1 MAAIRTFDPLVYNES
16 LRTELESLIAP
27 PYDVIDAVERRRLA
41 EGHANNIVHLTLPEQ
56 SEDDASRYAAS
67 ARMLNSWIDD
77 GSLVR
82 TGRHSLFGY
91 TQRFEHPIDGTT
103 YLRSGFLC
111 MLDLVD
117 FGPEGVLPH
126 ERTLQKHRL
135 DRLNLRTAVKA
146 DLEPIFG
153 MYEPETTRP
162 LSYGDVEST
171 PFLSSTDRL
180 GVTHTLARFDDVSSQ
195 AIIDRLADRTVTIV
209 DGHHRYTTALEYAR
223 THDLKPGDPGASIL
237 IFLCPMSDDGLVIL
251 PTHRLVFG
259 LDESR
264 LDPSAFDEAL
274 TEWFE
279 VRDFPDRD
287 TAIDA
292 LESSQGRSFLFV
304 LPNRTLLATLRQDAS
319 ERLLER
325 LDVHGSLFNLD
336 VTILHDLVFERILGI
351 SKEAQEAGTN
361 LSYTR
366 DQSDGLAAVGTSAM
380 MLAMFRPPSLSDVRL
395 VAESGNVMP
404 QKSTYF
410 YPKLAS
416 GLVIAP
422 FDAHL

>member
-27 PYDVIDAVERRRLA
+27 PYDVIDADERRRLA

-56 SEDDASRYAAS
+56 SEDDASRYVAS

-77 GSLVR
+77 GSLVC

-91 TQRFEHPIDGTT
+91 TQEFEHPIDGTT

-135 DRLNLRTAVKA
+135 DRLSLRTAVKA

-153 MYEPETTRP
+153 MYEPDTTRP
-162 LSYGDVEST
+162 LSYDDVEST

-180 GVTHTLARFDDVSSQ
+180 GVTHTLARFDDASSH
-195 AIIDRLADRTVTIV
+195 AIIDRLADRAVTIV

-223 THDLKPGDPGASIL
+223 THDLRPGDPGASIL

-259 LDESR
+259 LDGSR
-264 LDPSAFDEAL
+264 LDPSSFDEAL
-274 TEWFE
+274 TEWFD
-279 VRDFPDRD
+279 VRAFPDRD
-287 TAIDA
+287 TAVDA
-292 LESSQGRSFLFV
+292 FESSHGRSFLFV
-304 LPNRTLLATLRQDAS
+304 LPDRSLLATLRT
-319 ERLLER
+319 
-325 LDVHGSLFNLD
+325 DVSGSLQGMLGIDDSLFNLD

-351 SKEAQEAGTN
+351 STEAQEAGTH